1 MDETEVWSAIDQQ
14 RSRFA
19 DLVAA
24 MTPAELATPS
34 LCDGWTTRDVA
45 AHLTMLTLST
55 RQLLGLALRHP
66 GGTNRLIREGSIDLG
81 RRFTTDEITARL
93 RSLVGDRRTMPGLG
107 SREALLDVLAHTYD
121 VTIPLGIE
129 ADLPRDALAESAD
142 RLISYGTGRNSK
154 VFRQLPWRGHR
165 LVATDHDWSHG
176 EGPVIED
183 SMGGLFLLLTGREP
197 RRLHE
202 SP

>member
-1 MDETEVWSAIDQQ
+1 MDETEVWSVIDRQ
-14 RSRFA
+14 RSQVA
-19 DLVAA
+19 DLLSA
-24 MTPAELATPS
+24 MTPAELATQS
-34 LCDGWTTRDVA
+34 LCDAWTVRDVA

-55 RQLLGLALRHP
+55 PRLLGLALRHA
-66 GGTNRLIREGSIDLG
+66 GSTNRVIREGAIGLG
-81 RRFTTDEITARL
+81 RRLDTDEIIGRI

-129 ADLPRDALAESAD
+129 ADHPRDALAESAD
-142 RLISYGTGRNSK
+142 RAIAYGTGRNSK

-183 SMGGLFLLLTGREP
+183 TMGGLFLLLTGREP

-202 SP
+202 AP